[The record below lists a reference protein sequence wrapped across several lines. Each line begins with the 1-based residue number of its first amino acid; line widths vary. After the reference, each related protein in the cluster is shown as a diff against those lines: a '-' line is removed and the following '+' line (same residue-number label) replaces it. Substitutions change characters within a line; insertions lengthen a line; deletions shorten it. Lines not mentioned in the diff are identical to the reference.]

1 MMRISLRHFRF
12 FVAVAESGQVSKA
25 AAALFT
31 SQPAVTEAIKT
42 LETDI
47 GVKLFN
53 RSPRGVTLTYEGA
66 IFLQHAQSVLAA
78 AADAMLAPQQVRHD
92 MTGEFTLACTHTVA
106 GYFVTPLLTRFRRIF
121 PSIKINL
128 VERDRPEIERRIV
141 SGEVDIAVCL
151 LSPLQNLDQLETELL
166 VSSKRR
172 LWLPANHPLLERK
185 RVTLRDI
192 QSEPYVMLTIDDA
205 ERTTRSYFEGA
216 GCQPNVIFRTSSMEA
231 IRSLVAEGYGI
242 TILSDMVYRP
252 WSLDGARLAAT
263 SISDP
268 VPNMDIGLAWNRQV
282 ALKRDAKAFFDV
294 CRAGSGIVGS
304 IDYDEPH

>member
-1 MMRISLRHFRF
+1 MRISLRHFRF

-78 AADAMLAPQQVRHD
+78 AADAMLAPQQIRHD

-121 PSIKINL
+121 PGIKINL

>member
-1 MMRISLRHFRF
+1 MRISLRHFRF

>member
-1 MMRISLRHFRF
+1 MRISLRHFRF

-205 ERTTRSYFEGA
+205 EKTTRSYFERA
-216 GCQPNVIFRTSSMEA
+216 GLQPNVIFRTSSMEA

>member
-1 MMRISLRHFRF
+1 MRISLRHFRF

-78 AADAMLAPQQVRHD
+78 AADAMLAPQQIRHD

-268 VPNMDIGLAWNRQV
+268 VPSMDIGLAWNRQV
-282 ALKRDAKAFFDV
+282 GLKRDAQAFFDV

>member
-1 MMRISLRHFRF
+1 MRISLRHFRF

-172 LWLPANHPLLERK
+172 LWLPANHPLLDRK

-205 ERTTRSYFEGA
+205 EKTTRSYFEGA

-268 VPNMDIGLAWNRQV
+268 VPSMDIGLAWNRQV
-282 ALKRDAKAFFDV
+282 GLKRDAQAFFDV

>member
-1 MMRISLRHFRF
+1 MRISLRHFRF

-205 ERTTRSYFEGA
+205 EKTTRSYFEGA

>member
-1 MMRISLRHFRF
+1 MRISLRHFRF

-78 AADAMLAPQQVRHD
+78 AADAMLAPQQIRHD

>member
-1 MMRISLRHFRF
+1 MRISLRHFRF

-205 ERTTRSYFEGA
+205 EKTTRSYFEGA

-268 VPNMDIGLAWNRQV
+268 VPSMDIGLAWNRQV
-282 ALKRDAKAFFDV
+282 GLKRDAQAFFDV